1 MIRGANPMTMTAKRW
16 QAGLLLIYVGVAT
29 AAFFLLRKENRD
41 LDGRVDELRQRNEAV
56 VRWREENRRTREQLL
71 RRTETEAQDAAQSAA
86 QARHAELVKLRD
98 EVAALEARAR
108 AASDQKAAITEVLE
122 TNRDPEKGMTRG
134 EYFQNVGRATPS
146 AALQTLVWAALNG
159 DDATLAA
166 TLSVTSAD
174 RSDAEELL
182 ARLSVDER
190 AKYPTAES
198 LVAIMMTGEIV
209 KVAAAQVLGYEM
221 TDAQHAIVS
230 IRTSESDKDETLPME
245 LGAGGWQVV
254 VPAKAI
260 KALKKRMNQL
270 PAEPAPKE

>member
-1 MIRGANPMTMTAKRW
+1 MTTIAKRW
-16 QAGLLLIYVGVAT
+16 QIGLLSVLAG
-29 AAFFLLRKENRD
+29 AAAAACFVLRKDNFR
-41 LDGRVDELRQRNEAV
+41 LGVQVDELRRHNETLF
-56 VRWREENRRTREQLL
+56 RWHEEDRRTRELLL
-71 RRTETEAQDAAQSAA
+71 RRTETEARDAAQSAA
-86 QARHAELVKLRD
+86 QARHAELLQLRN
-98 EVAALEARAR
+98 EVAGLEARAR
-108 AASDQKAAITEVLE
+108 AASDHKAAISVVLE

-134 EYFQNVGRATPS
+134 EYFQNIGRATPS
-146 AALQTLVWAALNG
+146 AAFQTLVWAALNG

-182 ARLSVDER
+182 ARLSADER

-198 LVAIMMTGEIV
+198 LAAIMMTGEIV

-221 TDAQHAIVS
+221 TDAQHAILS
-230 IRTSESDKDETLPME
+230 FRTSESDKDETLPME
-245 LGAGGWQVV
+245 LGVGGWQAV

-270 PAEPAPKE
+270 PPEPAPKE